1 MPITWSFKNA
11 PLDLAFKAA
20 RDYLHS
26 TDIFPALVDLVHLQ
40 CGSQAQVES
49 LTIRRPIRY
58 AILASS
64 EPSATD
70 VGSFRVRHGAEVVT
84 GGLREMGQPIT
95 RRNSIDLPSVADT
108 ALSGPGF
115 ARLLKPMQGCVALE
129 LVVSLMKLVVAQS
142 NPGHWWLCQ
151 IHFDIPLSAVF
162 PLEVRMSRQIGNR
175 FGVFDIV
182 QANSYIGSARVILDN
197 ST

>member
-1 MPITWSFKNA
+1 MPTMWSFKDV
-11 PLDLAFKAA
+11 PLDLPFKGA

-49 LTIRRPIRY
+49 LTVRRPIRY
-58 AILASS
+58 AILVSP

-84 GGLREMGQPIT
+84 GWLRETCQPIT
-95 RRNSIDLPSVADT
+95 RRNPIDLPNLADA

-115 ARLLKPMQGCVALE
+115 ARLLKPMQGWVTLE
-129 LVVSLMKLVVAQS
+129 LVLSLMKLVVAKS

-151 IHFDIPLSAVF
+151 IQFDTPLSAVF

-175 FGVFDIV
+175 FGVFEIV
-182 QANSYIGSARVILDN
+182 QANSYIGSAHVMLDS